1 MRLGLF
7 QGYSGPKFSLDM
19 DMVLAA
25 ENLGFDSVWT
35 SEAYGSDAVTPA
47 AWILART
54 TRITVGTGIMQI
66 SARSPSMTAMTALTM
81 AAISDE
87 LGVTHMTVYR
97 WQKGMRKA
105 ENSRSV
111 LHMLDTLMKRRKVPK
126 RRRVGVQ

>member
-1 MRLGLF
+1 MTNEIQTRLLELKDKG
-7 QGYSGPKFSLDM
+7 
-19 DMVLAA
+19 
-25 ENLGFDSVWT
+25 W
-35 SEAYGSDAVTPA
+35 
-47 AWILART
+47 
-54 TRITVGTGIMQI
+54 
-66 SARSPSMTAMTALTM
+66 TM

-126 RRRVGVQ
+126 RRRVGASTPLRNASTRDRKSD

>member
-1 MRLGLF
+1 MTNEVQTRLLELKDKG
-7 QGYSGPKFSLDM
+7 
-19 DMVLAA
+19 
-25 ENLGFDSVWT
+25 W
-35 SEAYGSDAVTPA
+35 
-47 AWILART
+47 
-54 TRITVGTGIMQI
+54 
-66 SARSPSMTAMTALTM
+66 TM

-126 RRRVGVQ
+126 RRRVGMQ